1 MASSA
6 GKHDRP
12 RVLLEVTD
20 AGGGPDIPPFT
31 IRLRRALKCLLRS
44 FGVRCV
50 VIREMDWG
58 DSSRGQDGHTW

>member
-1 MASSA
+1 MPTNS
-6 GKHDRP
+6 DRP

-20 AGGGPDIPPFT
+20 AGGGPDAPPFMA
-31 IRLRRALKCLLRS
+31 RLRRALKCLLRS

-50 VIREMDWG
+50 VIREVDWG